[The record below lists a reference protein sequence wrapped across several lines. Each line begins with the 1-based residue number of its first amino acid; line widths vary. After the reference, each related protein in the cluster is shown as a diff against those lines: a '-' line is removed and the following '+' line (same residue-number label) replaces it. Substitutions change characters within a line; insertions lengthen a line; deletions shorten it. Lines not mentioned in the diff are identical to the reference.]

1 MRIID
6 RYLLRQFLQVF
17 LICFCS
23 LTGLYIVFDAFG
35 NLDDFMQH
43 AEGSGSLLTLM
54 GQFYAFRAIF
64 FFDRTSG
71 VLALTAAMFTVTW
84 IQRHNELT
92 ALAAAG
98 VANRRVVMPVIF
110 AAITISLSA
119 AVVRELV
126 IPRLSEE
133 LSRTPSDLMGKAGQ
147 ELQPRYDNNTDIL
160 IRGDATVAARK
171 QIVAPSFL
179 LPPSL
184 NYWGKI
190 LAAENA
196 YFRPAQDGRP
206 SGYLF
211 DKVQQPV
218 EIANLESIHLA
229 DLPVVITPRDA
240 ADWLKPDQCFV
251 VSEVDFDQLAG
262 GRNWRQFASTWQL
275 ITGLR
280 NPSLDYGA
288 DVRVAIHSR
297 MVQPFLDCTLLFLGL
312 PLIMRRDNRNVF
324 LAVGMCVVVVSIF
337 MLVVFGVQ
345 HLGAI
350 YLIDPALAAWL
361 PLMIFVPVAV
371 YMSEPFQQ

>member
-23 LTGLYIVFDAFG
+23 LTGLYIVFDAFS

-43 AEGSGSLLTLM
+43 AEGGGGLLTLM

-98 VANRRVVMPVIF
+98 IANRRVVMPVVF

-160 IRGDATVAARK
+160 IRGVATVAARK

-190 LAAENA
+190 LSAENA
-196 YFRPAQDGRP
+196 YYQPPQDGRP

-211 DKVQQPV
+211 DKVQQPA
-218 EIANLESIHLA
+218 EIATLESIRLA

-251 VSEVDFDQLAG
+251 VSDVDFDQLAG

-275 ITGLR
+275 ILGLR

-361 PLMIFVPVAV
+361 PLMIFIPVAV

>member
-17 LICFCS
+17 MICFCS
-23 LTGLYIVFDAFG
+23 LTGLYIVFDAFSNLDEFMQYAEGNG
-35 NLDDFMQH
+35 NLL
-43 AEGSGSLLTLM
+43 ALM
-54 GQFYAFRAIF
+54 GQFYAFRSIF

-98 VANRRVVMPVIF
+98 IANRRVVMPVIV
-110 AAITISLSA
+110 AAIAISLCA
-119 AVVRELV
+119 ALVRELV

-133 LSRTPSDLMGKAGQ
+133 LSRTPSDLLGSAGQ

-160 IRGDATVAARK
+160 IRGEATIAAQKR
-171 QIVAPSFL
+171 IVEPTFL

-184 NYWGKI
+184 NYWGKN
-190 LAAENA
+190 LSAENA
-196 YFRPAQDGRP
+196 YYEPPRDGRP
-206 SGYLF
+206 GGYLF
-211 DKVQQPV
+211 DKVREPAA
-218 EIANLESIHLA
+218 IATLESISLA
-229 DLPVVITPRDA
+229 ELPVVITPRDA
-240 ADWLKPDQCFV
+240 ADWLKPNQCFV

-288 DVRVAIHSR
+288 DVRVAIHAR
-297 MVQPFLDCTLLFLGL
+297 FVQPFLDCTLLFLGM

-324 LAVGMCVVVVSIF
+324 LAVGMCVVVVSVF
-337 MLVVFGVQ
+337 MLVVFGMQ

-371 YMSEPFQQ
+371 TISEPFRQ